1 MWFLKLLHI
10 LVVRI
15 LYSNKCILICF
26 NKMKKEN
33 IIGWALTVLLSV
45 AGAWYAIDSR
55 VYAVE
60 KKIELLQMQI
70 DNSNKVL
77 DKQQRDMEDVKEMF
91 NRIDKNIVEIRGVLN
106 TKADKSYR

>member
-1 MWFLKLLHI
+1 MQK
-10 LVVRI
+10 VNV
-15 LYSNKCILICF
+15 
-26 NKMKKEN
+26 
-33 IIGWALTVLLSV
+33 IGWILTVLISI

-60 KKIELLQMQI
+60 KKIELLQLQI

-77 DKQQRDMEDVKEMF
+77 DKQQRDMEDVRDMF

-106 TKADKSYR
+106 TKADKNYR

>member
-1 MWFLKLLHI
+1 
-10 LVVRI
+10 
-15 LYSNKCILICF
+15 
-26 NKMKKEN
+26 MKKEN
-33 IIGWALTVLLSV
+33 VIGWILTILISIV
-45 AGAWYAIDSR
+45 GAWYAIDSR
-55 VYAVE
+55 VYSVE

-77 DKQQRDMEDVKEMF
+77 DKQQRDMEDVKDMF

>member
-1 MWFLKLLHI
+1 
-10 LVVRI
+10 
-15 LYSNKCILICF
+15 
-26 NKMKKEN
+26 MKKEN

-55 VYAVE
+55 VYTVE

-70 DNSNKVL
+70 DNSNKAL
-77 DKQQRDMEDVKEMF
+77 DKQQQDMEDVKEMF

>member
-1 MWFLKLLHI
+1 
-10 LVVRI
+10 
-15 LYSNKCILICF
+15 
-26 NKMKKEN
+26 MKKEN
-33 IIGWALTVLLSV
+33 VIGWVLTVLISI

-55 VYAVE
+55 VYTVE

-70 DNSNKVL
+70 DNSNKAL
-77 DKQQRDMEDVKEMF
+77 DKQQQDMEDVKDMF